1 VPGKK
6 RRREEREAAMR
17 KRIVLSLLL
26 ATAIVSPAAAQSGQR
41 GGIRSET
48 ESRLAGQGTSND
60 LIWNFVG
67 LLGLLGLL
75 GMRREHPD
83 DSYHPAS
90 ME

>member
-1 VPGKK
+1 
-6 RRREEREAAMR
+6 MR

-26 ATAIVSPAAAQSGQR
+26 VTATVGPAAAQSGQR

-48 ESRLAGQGTSND
+48 ESRRAGQGAEND
-60 LIWNFVG
+60 LIWNFIG

-75 GMRREHPD
+75 GMRQEHPD